1 MCQRCRLN
9 FRRSGHR
16 SAMSLPRFLKM
27 PKTLPAPIRRN
38 APWTPL
44 QRRTWLAE
52 RRRRGL
58 PHLLPGPTLRAV
70 FPEKAEWSWPYAD
83 PYRWYVLVSSDGGV
97 AFELENWQDGSARRY
112 APDGGGE
119 PMFVVGVD
127 GDGNEITE
135 RSNVIVPEDALFPAP
150 VLAPEF
156 PEKAVWTWD
165 YTNPIRWNVYISFDG
180 GINYQLID
188 WEDGDARRYA
198 PDGGGDPLFIVGVDA
213 TGKEITERSNI
224 IVPED
229 ALMPAPVLVAT
240 YPDKAEWSWDLPDPY
255 RWTVY
260 LSFDGGISFKQWDW
274 QAGDER
280 RYAPDGGGNPMFI
293 FGVDGNGKKITERSN
308 VIIPDEAEPPATL
321 LTDLTGYWPLD
332 EGTDVTRLDATVNAQ
347 TLFDLN
353 SDFPGGTGV
362 VGGAATS
369 DAEGLYRQLSA
380 DLVAPFSGSARS
392 VSWWVNPSSAPS
404 ENFQIFLSLDG
415 GDYTNDCVQCYA
427 HGGGEFNVEFF
438 GPWAAMIHDIIFD
451 SWNHLVATSDGTT
464 ARLYF
469 NGVEYATGT
478 PNPSSPLK
486 LWVGN
491 YYGMDRSMAGA
502 MDEIGLWNRC
512 LTADDVALLYN
523 SGAGLS
529 FELFT

>member
-1 MCQRCRLN
+1 M
-9 FRRSGHR
+9 
-16 SAMSLPRFLKM
+16 
-27 PKTLPAPIRRN
+27 
-38 APWTPL
+38 
-44 QRRTWLAE
+44 
-52 RRRRGL
+52 
-58 PHLLPGPTLRAV
+58 
-70 FPEKAEWSWPYAD
+70 
-83 PYRWYVLVSSDGGV
+83 

-213 TGKEITERSNI
+213 DGKEITERSNI

-293 FGVDGNGKKITERSN
+293 FGVDVNGKEITERSN

-380 DLVAPFSGSARS
+380 DLAVPFSGTARS

-427 HGGGEFNVEFF
+427 HDGGEFNVEFF
-438 GPWAAMIHDIIFD
+438 GPWAAMIAVSVALIIQA
-451 SWNHLVATSDGTT
+451 LVFGDGGIT
-464 ARLYF
+464 AIGANCF
-469 NGVEYATGT
+469 NMAVFMPFAAWYIF
-478 PNPSSPLK
+478 K
-486 LWVGN
+486 LFGN
-491 YYGMDRSMAGA
+491 DPTRKSRVFVAAFISGYLSLVLAA
-502 MDEIGLWNRC
+502 I
-512 LTADDVALLYN
+512 LTAIEFGIQPMIASTADGKALYCPYDL
-523 SGAGLS
+523 SIAIPAMAIEHLLIFGIAEGLITA
-529 FELFT
+529 FIIRYFLKNDPGLIYAFTMKERNENE